1 MSFLVDIYKI
11 LSDAIYINLI
21 KEDRYLLFIKG
32 LGVSLKLT
40 IYAAI
45 LGIIIG
51 LLVALARMTKN
62 KVLNKIALLYIDLI
76 RGTPAVVQLVIIYY
90 AILGSSSLSK
100 IGVASVAFGINSG
113 AYVAELVRAGI
124 QAVDKGQMEAARS
137 LGFSYGQ
144 SMGYIII
151 PQAVKNILPAL
162 VSEFIVLLKETA
174 IAGYIALDD
183 LTRMGDIV
191 RSRTFDAYTPFIVV
205 ALIYLYVTSIL
216 TYFLGKL
223 ERRMSV
229 SD

>member
-124 QAVDKGQMEAARS
+124 QAVDKGQME
-137 LGFSYGQ
+137 GCPFPWFFIWTIYGVYNNPP
-144 SMGYIII
+144 G
-151 PQAVKNILPAL
+151 
-162 VSEFIVLLKETA
+162 SEE
-174 IAGYIALDD
+174 
-183 LTRMGDIV
+183 
-191 RSRTFDAYTPFIVV
+191 YTTCI
-205 ALIYLYVTSIL
+205 
-216 TYFLGKL
+216 GQ
-223 ERRMSV
+223 
-229 SD
+229 